1 MNMKSDQIYTLGWV
15 YGLVTKAVPEAEG
28 NLQLAAMRPFSSMA
42 QAIFKMHLHKVS
54 KDVDLKVMEAL
65 AGVDFIDIVG
75 GGEPVQPI
83 EMQGEWQRGFY
94 AARAGKKL
102 DGSYDIA
109 AARKTAGITQ
119 AELAEKLGVTQAFIS
134 AVEGGS
140 KKAPSE
146 MIQRIKEIIG
156 S

>member
-1 MNMKSDQIYTLGWV
+1 MKSDQIYTLGWV

-28 NLQLAAMRPFSSMA
+28 NLQLAAMRPFTSMA
-42 QAIFKMHLHKVS
+42 QAIFKMHLHKVN
-54 KDVDLKVMEAL
+54 KDVDRKVMEAL
-65 AGVDFIDIVG
+65 VGVDFIDITDG
-75 GGEPVQPI
+75 TEPVQPI
-83 EMQGEWQRGFY
+83 ELQGEWQRGFY

-102 DGSYDIA
+102 DGGYDIA

-119 AELAEKLGVTQAFIS
+119 ADLAKKLGVTQAFIS
-134 AVEGGS
+134 AVEGGG